1 MSAQQVT
8 YRACKAFMA
17 GALPVY
23 PGPMTLITES
33 AALAQF
39 CAGQAKA
46 EFLTIDTEF
55 LRDNTYWPILC
66 LVQVGGPDAVAAI
79 DTLAP
84 GIALAPLTELLA
96 DPKIL
101 KVFHSARQDMEIFYH
116 LMGKL
121 PAPIFDTQVAAMVC
135 GFGDS
140 VSYENL
146 ARKLAGAKIDK
157 ASRFTDWSRRPLTQR
172 QLDYALADVIHLRPA
187 YKKLRAKLDKN
198 GRAGWLGEEMAVLAD
213 PATYDLVPELAWRRL
228 KTRST
233 DRRYLAVMRALA
245 TWRETAAQQ
254 RDIPRGRVLRDEQ
267 LFDIAAHTPKTV
279 DELARTRGLG
289 RDLAKGRIGQGI
301 LEAVAAGL
309 AVPEAERPNPAP
321 RTDLPKGLGPV
332 VELMKVLLKMRCEE
346 QNVAQRLVASTAD
359 LEAIA
364 ADDGAEVPALKG
376 WRRELFGKDALAL
389 KHGRVALS
397 SAGGRVTV
405 VALAGEQ
412 AAQ

>member
-1 MSAQQVT
+1 
-8 YRACKAFMA
+8 
-17 GALPVY
+17 
-23 PGPMTLITES
+23 MTLICES

-46 EFLTIDTEF
+46 EFLSVDTEF

-66 LVQVGGPDAVAAI
+66 LVQIGGPDAVAAV

-84 GIALAPLTELLA
+84 GIELEPLTDLLA

-101 KVFHSARQDMEIFYH
+101 KVFHSARQDMEIFYQ
-116 LMGKL
+116 LMGRL

-187 YKKLRAKLDKN
+187 YSKLRAKLERN
-198 GRAGWLGEEMAVLAD
+198 GRAGWLSEEMAVLTD

-245 TWRETAAQQ
+245 IWRETAAQQ

-279 DELARTRGLG
+279 EELARTRGLG

-309 AVPEAERPNPAP
+309 AVPEAERLKPAP
-321 RTDLPKGLGPV
+321 RPDLPKGLGPV
-332 VELMKVLLKMRCEE
+332 VELMKVLLKMRCEA
-346 QNVAQRLVASTAD
+346 QNVAQRLVANTAD

-364 ADDGAEVPALKG
+364 ADDAAEVPALKG
-376 WRRELFGKDALAL
+376 WRHELFGKDALAL